1 MRALAIVAVVLGGA
15 TGFALGWLDVGPP
28 WSSDA
33 RGHPVAGDEGSAGGA
48 EATLVRRGTGSEQRL
63 LDALSAAS
71 DRHEIHWP
79 WPSEPKDAADDADNP
94 VAVFQAA
101 LEMSN
106 VMARRLRLRDAVTAL
121 AETNPLL
128 ALDLIETIPNELM
141 RRGMFRL
148 AVDIWAQGSPAAA
161 AEWLIGAPAGVAR
174 LALPAVAAHWGS
186 RDFATA
192 SAFADRLSGTPRT
205 TYLYRLA
212 RIERPTGELLA
223 WAGKYRNDRA
233 FAGIVERVV
242 GQLGDDVDA
251 TLALLGELSG
261 AARERGVQA
270 AIYWI
275 ARTNPDTALELAAAS
290 TGNVWRNLYPDLI
303 RGFAEKNPE
312 RAAAFLAERVAEVRE
327 EPQHLITTPGLVT
340 SLLWTWA
347 KTDPDA
353 ASRWSLGLDDPWLRN
368 DALAGVAIYAH
379 AQRPDIARRAFE
391 MIANRDDRW
400 RAVDML
406 MVMAASDDDA
416 LQIARDFGYGEIDL
430 QDVVRRRSSVLRS
443 RTIDV
448 DCPSD
453 AVRYGVR

>member
-28 WSSDA
+28 WSSEDA

-71 DRHEIHWP
+71 DRHEIRWP
-79 WPSEPKDAADDADNP
+79 WPSEPEDAADDADDP

-141 RRGMFRL
+141 SRGMFRL

-161 AEWLIGAPAGVAR
+161 AEWLIGAPAGIAR

-223 WAGKYRNDRA
+223 WAGKFRNDPA

-261 AARERGVQA
+261 AARERGLQA

-275 ARTNPDTALELAAAS
+275 ARTNPDTALELVAAS

-312 RAAAFLAERVAEVRE
+312 RAAAFLAERVAEARE
-327 EPQHLITTPGLVT
+327 EPQHLITTPGLAIQLY
-340 SLLWTWA
+340 STWA

-353 ASRWSLGLDDPWLRN
+353 ALSRSLSLDPWFR
-368 DALAGVAIYAH
+368 DHALVGVAPTAH
-379 AQRPDIARRAFE
+379 AQRPDIARRAFDA
-391 MIANRDDRW
+391 ITRGSYRRQAI
-400 RAVDML
+400 DML
-406 MVMAASDDDA
+406 IAMAASDDDA
-416 LQIARDFGYGEIDL
+416 LQIVRDFGYSEIDL
-430 QDVVRRRSSVLRS
+430 QDVVRQRSSVLRG